1 MDYYYI
7 IYLLFHHCSWYN
19 EHFFFLLLSSGG
31 GDITKKIK
39 NIFLRSYY
47 YYGPMREGNPVVL
60 LLVNLSCSLISISLR
75 QRPWLTKTKST
86 LIGTANNKFSR
97 ADIVFEKWVFLR
109 GNK

>member
-60 LLVNLSCSLISISLR
+60 LVNLSCSLISISLR